1 MKNRWFAGFAAW
13 AVLLAVAGPAFGH
26 HNTAARYAGEPPV
39 TITGTVVQ
47 FRMISPHSRLLVEVE
62 GETGEAVIWD
72 SETSSGPTL
81 YRRGWRT
88 DDLNP
93 GDRVT
98 VTGRPAVD
106 GSASMQ
112 LIRVVA
118 PGGKVLE

>member
-1 MKNRWFAGFAAW
+1 MKNRWFAGFAAQ
-13 AVLLAVAGPAFGH
+13 VLIITIAGPVFGH
-26 HNTAARYAGEPPV
+26 HSTAARYDVEHPV
-39 TITGTVVQ
+39 TITGTIVQ
-47 FRMISPHSRLLVEVE
+47 FRMISPHSRILVEVE

-93 GDRVT
+93 GDQVT
-98 VTGRPAVD
+98 VTGNPAVD
-106 GSASMQ
+106 GSPSMQ
-112 LIRVVA
+112 LIKLVA

>member
-1 MKNRWFAGFAAW
+1 MKNRWFAGLAAG
-13 AVLLAVAGPAFGH
+13 AVLLAVAGSVLGH
-26 HNTAARYAGEPPV
+26 HNTAARYDDEHPV

-47 FRMISPHSRLLVEVE
+47 FRMISPHSRILVEVK
-62 GETGEAVIWD
+62 GETEEAVIWD
-72 SETSSGPTL
+72 SETSSAGTL

-88 DDLNP
+88 DDLKP

-98 VTGRPAVD
+98 VTGNPAVD
-106 GSASMQ
+106 GSRSMA